1 LDLDSHEFGG
11 DITRAEALEGGEVKA
26 YAFST
31 SPDVLAIEIHL
42 EDRVGNP
49 VAVMTTGAQLPTR
62 GSFHLLLCWIIME
75 MKGEL

>member
-1 LDLDSHEFGG
+1 VKAQSDGDDSRRHRFQHYTLTSQGPLPVLDLGTLTSSGG

-42 EDRVGNP
+42 EDRVGI
-49 VAVMTTGAQLPTR
+49 L
-62 GSFHLLLCWIIME
+62 
-75 MKGEL
+75 